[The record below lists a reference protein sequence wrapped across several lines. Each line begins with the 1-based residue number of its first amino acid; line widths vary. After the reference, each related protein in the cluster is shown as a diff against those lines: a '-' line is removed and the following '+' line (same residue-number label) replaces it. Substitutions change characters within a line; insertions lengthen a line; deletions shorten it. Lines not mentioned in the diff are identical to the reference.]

1 MCHFI
6 SDNSFHIS
14 PKYTYQPPLCRI
26 QHWLICYLATSE
38 TYQTFCYS
46 SWSIHQINLLFSQ
59 HIAQH
64 MLFLLR
70 APRITCWYLAHW
82 LTSFLRFY
90 HLSSSL
96 WYSSELVRPWKTI
109 HLRACRAYTT
119 SCKSQHLPSNQLASQ
134 FGLQE
139 YLSEICQLHDYLS
152 AVFCTDVE
160 IHCISMRSQSH
171 QYISHMSSH
180 IDTRHSSALG
190 IHSKLST
197 RLSNW

>member
-38 TYQTFCYS
+38 KYQTFCYS

-109 HLRACRAYTT
+109 HLRVCHAYTT
-119 SCKSQHLPSNQLASQ
+119 SLRTYCYQRIQMKELYRQSHTPASLNISPQTNLPRNLDCKST
-134 FGLQE
+134 
-139 YLSEICQLHDYLS
+139 CQIY
-152 AVFCTDVE
+152 ANFIITFQ
-160 IHCISMRSQSH
+160 QSFVL
-171 QYISHMSSH
+171 
-180 IDTRHSSALG
+180 T
-190 IHSKLST
+190 
-197 RLSNW
+197 

>member
-6 SDNSFHIS
+6 SDNSFYIS

-38 TYQTFCYS
+38 KYQTFCYS

-109 HLRACRAYTT
+109 HLRACHAYTT
-119 SCKSQHLPSNQLASQ
+119 SLRTYCNQHIRMKELCRQSNTCKSQTSPLKPTCLAIWIAKSTCQRYATSWLTFNSHL
-134 FGLQE
+134 
-139 YLSEICQLHDYLS
+139 YW
-152 AVFCTDVE
+152 
-160 IHCISMRSQSH
+160 RS
-171 QYISHMSSH
+171 
-180 IDTRHSSALG
+180 R
-190 IHSKLST
+190 
-197 RLSNW
+197 